1 MPESSDRDLSL
12 EIIRI
17 ALILGVVVS
26 GVVFWVV
33 LDRMGE
39 PLLQPE
45 ARRPVRLGLFGF
57 WALVGL
63 AIAIIDRKRPRGG
76 QRARALTILGW
87 ALAEA
92 MGLAGVVYFFL
103 TGAWLYLG
111 MGLGL
116 QLVISFL
123 VLNPPSSGA

>member
-1 MPESSDRDLSL
+1 MPESSARDLSL
-12 EIIRI
+12 QIIRI
-17 ALILGVVVS
+17 VLILGVVVS

-33 LDRMGE
+33 LDRMSE
-39 PLLQPE
+39 PLLEPG
-45 ARRPVRLGLFGF
+45 ARRPVRLGVLGF
-57 WALVGL
+57 WALIGL
-63 AIAIIDRKRPRGG
+63 AIAVIDRKRPRGG

-87 ALAEA
+87 VLAEA

-111 MGLGL
+111 VGLGL

-123 VLNPPSSGA
+123 VLPPPSGGA